1 MTSAALANL
10 DAQVRYAELLAKS
23 TLVPKH
29 LRGNAAN
36 VLLYLALAEAHDVPV
51 AVAFRGMTVVGDTP
65 AMAPEMMRAQI
76 LRKGHKIEVLK
87 DTERECALRGTRAD
101 TGVSY
106 DVSFTWDDA
115 TKAGLTGK
123 STWKQYPKAMLLARA
138 TSALGR
144 MGFADCL
151 NGVSYVPE
159 ELGADV
165 DEEGNPIGGPKP
177 ADPVAPETAAGA
189 QGGSESGGDAG
200 SSPAPTPPPD
210 TEQAQVIALKREVV
224 DIRKTSGLGAD
235 PKLIAEHFTEVTGMD
250 KAAMQTRAG
259 LEIYLA
265 KLREDVAGSGSDEA
279 AAS

>member
-1 MTSAALANL
+1 MTTALANL
-10 DAQVRYAELLAKS
+10 DAQVRYAELLSKS

-76 LRKGHKIEVLK
+76 LRKGHKIEVLT
-87 DTERECALRGTRAD
+87 DTERECTLRGTRAD

-106 DVSFTWDDA
+106 EVSFTWDDA
-115 TKAGLTGK
+115 TKASLTGK
-123 STWKQYPKAMLLARA
+123 QTWKQYPKAMLLARA

-159 ELGADV
+159 ELGAEV
-165 DEEGNPIGGPKP
+165 DEEGNPVGGPQ
-177 ADPVAPETAAGA
+177 ATATPD
-189 QGGSESGGDAG
+189 Q
-200 SSPAPTPPPD
+200 APTPTPD
-210 TEQAQVIALKREVV
+210 DPEKAAVVELKREVV
-224 DIRKTSGLGAD
+224 GIRKTAGLGAD
-235 PKLIAEHFTEVTGMD
+235 PKLIAEHFAEVTGMD
-250 KAAMQTRAG
+250 VEALQTKAG
-259 LEIYLA
+259 LEIYLG
-265 KLREDVAGSGSDEA
+265 KLREDVAKSNGHA
-279 AAS
+279 AADAS